1 MARKLPSF
9 RLDEE
14 MYFAGKPMRVAGLLR
29 LEGAS
34 GQQTIRYLFAEPS
47 GSPVIVEEG
56 DGLFSALRPLPAAAI
71 LPAAGNTVTIGG
83 EKYTL
88 VAVRKL
94 KVLKSEGQAPGGTPP
109 PALLLS
115 GVFEGP
121 SGTLMREMVPGSRRQ
136 AYYLMKALRAGEIL
150 SGAQHA
156 AAREAE
162 GRSAAQGAMDK
173 D

>member
-1 MARKLPSF
+1 MARKAPTF

-14 MYFAGKPMRVAGLLR
+14 LYFAGKPMRVAGLLR

-34 GQQTIRYLFAEPS
+34 GQETIRYLLAELS
-47 GSPVIVEEG
+47 GSPAIVEEG
-56 DGLFSALRPLPAAAI
+56 DCVFSALRPLPAGAMP
-71 LPAAGNTVTIGG
+71 PATGNTVIIGG

-94 KVLKSEGQAPGGTPP
+94 KLLAAQGQAPGGAPP

-136 AYYLMKALRAGEIL
+136 RYYLMKALRVGEIL
-150 SGAQHA
+150 SAAQHA

-162 GRSAAQGAMDK
+162 SRSAAQRAMDE